1 MEEVLQQLTIPSLR
15 ASIVELYQ
23 AEQSNIAELD
33 AMKRNVSG
41 QIDLFEELESV
52 LTSFLPTHLQ
62 VFLSNYNCKQK
73 DAFSNTIQEIER
85 FVHLEKSSDRFDG
98 KSSVSPLEEI
108 TFLPNIVDS
117 ILKEVRIKRKFLDK
131 YVIFLFF
138 YSKGSDD
145 IVMSFYPIS
154 D

>member
-15 ASIVELYQ
+15 ASIVELCQ

-33 AMKRNVSG
+33 ALKRNVSG

-62 VFLSNYNCKQK
+62 VFLSDYNCKQK
-73 DAFSNTIQEIER
+73 DPFSNSIQEIER

-117 ILKEVRIKRKFLDK
+117 ILKEVRIKRNSFDK
-131 YVIFLFF
+131 YVIYF
-138 YSKGSDD
+138 YSKGGND
-145 IVMSFYPIS
+145 IAMSFHPIS

>member
-33 AMKRNVSG
+33 EMKRNVSG

-117 ILKEVRIKRKFLDK
+117 ILKEVRIKKKKKINML
-131 YVIFLFF
+131 YIFCTV
-138 YSKGSDD
+138 KE
-145 IVMSFYPIS
+145 VMIL
-154 D
+154 